1 MEVVAYGNA
10 VVAKLLRE
18 DGVIEESLGVEL
30 LRGRFPP
37 ER

>member
-1 MEVVAYGNA
+1 MEVVAYGDA

-18 DGVIEESLGVEL
+18 YGVIEEPLGVEL
-30 LRGRFPP
+30 FRRRFPA